1 MLSGLQDDDVK
12 IDIHTICPSNCFGQ
26 TSPGLKSVI
35 TYVLTL
41 AVLQDIFT
49 NKPNDLSVVMWFVTR
64 YYHICIYFSF
74 CVIYGFIVQKKNS
87 NYLL

>member
-12 IDIHTICPSNCFGQ
+12 IDIHTICLSNCFGQ

-49 NKPNDLSVVMWFVTR
+49 NKPNDLSVVMVCHKILSHLYLFQFLR
-64 YYHICIYFSF
+64 YIWIY
-74 CVIYGFIVQKKNS
+74 CAEKNS